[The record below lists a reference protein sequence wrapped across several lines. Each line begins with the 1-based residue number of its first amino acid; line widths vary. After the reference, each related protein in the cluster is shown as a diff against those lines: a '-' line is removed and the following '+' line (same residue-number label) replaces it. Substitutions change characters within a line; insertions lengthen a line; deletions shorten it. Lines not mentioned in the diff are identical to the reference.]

1 LNTFHKFETYNIQTN
16 QTFVKVIFS
25 VEISHVI
32 YIFRYIT
39 TEELEQ
45 ALREYGMQDGRDI
58 KEIISEV
65 DGDNVSTSKRGL
77 N

>member
-1 LNTFHKFETYNIQTN
+1 LNTFYKFETYNIQTN

-58 KEIISEV
+58 RKLFLKLMAITYV
-65 DGDNVSTSKRGL
+65 RAKGD
-77 N
+77 